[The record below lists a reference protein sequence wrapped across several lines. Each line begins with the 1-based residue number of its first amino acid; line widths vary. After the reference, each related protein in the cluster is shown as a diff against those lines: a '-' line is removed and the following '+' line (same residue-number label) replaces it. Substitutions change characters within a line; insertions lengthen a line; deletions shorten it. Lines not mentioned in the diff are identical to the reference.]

1 MKKMRLILA
10 AQLFAVIV
18 YAQKDIGHFSG
29 SFETY
34 SQYYMKDEKTG
45 AVLPQDKIGS
55 NNFLKLDYSYKKFT
69 AGVQFEAYL
78 PSIAGYP
85 YVINDAKL
93 INKYI
98 RYDQQKFS
106 LIVGDFYEQFGS
118 GLVFR
123 AWENRPI
130 GINNAIQGV
139 NFKLSPLKFLDLTV
153 LYGRQRKVLDYAKS
167 NVRGIDANID
177 LSRIAKDNSKTKLT
191 TGFSVISRYQEYT
204 GPDPNFP
211 TTVNA
216 ISSRMNISGGAAS
229 LSLEYVN
236 KGKDPH
242 EANGY
247 DQTSG
252 EAFLSHFTYTKNNFG
267 GTLSLRALENMD
279 YRAERED
286 IQSTGLMNYLPAL
299 TRQHDYLT
307 TNIYV
312 YNAQAMG
319 EFGGQ
324 IDLFY
329 NAPKGSSIGG
339 KYGSQFSLNYSHFG
353 GHEDADK
360 LFSVGDTKYFHDLNI
375 EWKRKWSEKWTT
387 VLLYQNLFYNKLVIE
402 GEPLP
407 NVKTNTIVLNT
418 IFKYAKK
425 RAFRFELQHLATK
438 EDKGNWAAGLTE
450 FTFAPKW
457 SFYVSDLYNYGK
469 TDIHY
474 YNIGG
479 NYTQDGTR
487 FGLSYGRQRAG
498 LFCVGGV
505 CRYVPAATGFTATL
519 TTTFNN

>member
-1 MKKMRLILA
+1 MKKLRLLLPALLLSMIG
-10 AQLFAVIV
+10 

-29 SFETY
+29 SFDMY
-34 SQYYMKDEKTG
+34 SQYYMKDDKTS
-45 AVLPQDKIGS
+45 AVQPQDKIGS

-85 YVINDAKL
+85 YNINDAKL
-93 INKYI
+93 VNKYA
-98 RYDQQKFS
+98 RYDHQKFS
-106 LIVGDFYEQFGS
+106 LVVGDFYEQFGS

-123 AWENRPI
+123 SWENRPI

-139 NFKLSPLKFLDLTV
+139 NIGLSPLKFLDLKF
-153 LYGRQRKVLDYAKS
+153 LYGRQRKVMNYANS
-167 NVRGIDANID
+167 NIRGFDANID
-177 LSRIAKDNSKTKLT
+177 FSKMASDDPKTRITG
-191 TGFSVISRYQEYT
+191 GFSVISRYQLYT

-211 TTVNA
+211 STVNA
-216 ISSRMNISGGAAS
+216 TSTRFDINGGAAS

-242 EANGY
+242 EANSY

-252 EAFLSHFTYTKNNFG
+252 EAFLSNFTYTKNNFG
-267 GTLSLRALENMD
+267 ATLSLRALENMD
-279 YRAERED
+279 FRSERES

-319 EFGGQ
+319 EIGGQ
-324 IDLFY
+324 VDMFY
-329 NAPKGSSIGG
+329 NAPKGSGIGG
-339 KYGSQFSLNYSHFG
+339 KHGSQFSLNFSHYG
-353 GHEDADK
+353 SHEDADK

-375 EWKRKWSEKWTT
+375 EWKKKWSEKWTT
-387 VLLYQNLFYNKLVIE
+387 VLLYQNLFYNRLVIE

-407 NVKTNTIVLNT
+407 DVKTNTVVLNT
-418 IFKYAKK
+418 IYKYAKK
-425 RAFRFELQHLATK
+425 KAFRFELQHLATK
-438 EDKGNWAAGLTE
+438 EDRGNWAAALTE

-469 TDIHY
+469 TDTHY
-474 YNIGG
+474 YNVGG
-479 NYTQDGTR
+479 NYTQGGTR
-487 FGLSYGRQRAG
+487 FGLSFGRQRAG

-505 CRYVPAATGFTATL
+505 CRYVPAATGLTATL

>member
-1 MKKMRLILA
+1 MNKLRLILPA
-10 AQLFAVIV
+10 LLLSLIG

-29 SFETY
+29 SFDMY

-85 YVINDAKL
+85 YAINDAKL

-123 AWENRPI
+123 SWENRPI

-139 NFKLSPLKFLDLTV
+139 NFRLAPLKFLDLKV
-153 LYGRQRKVLDYAKS
+153 IYGRQRKVLDYASS
-167 NVRGIDANID
+167 NIRGIDANID
-177 LSRIAKDNSKTKLT
+177 FTRMATDNAKTKV
-191 TGFSVISRYQEYT
+191 TGGISVVSRYQLYT
-204 GPDPNFP
+204 GPDPAFP
-211 TTVNA
+211 ATVNA
-216 ISSRMNISGGAAS
+216 ISTRMDISGGSTS

-252 EAFLSHFTYTKNNFG
+252 EAFLSHLTYTKNNFG
-267 GTLSLRALENMD
+267 ATLSLRALENMD

-286 IQSTGLMNYLPAL
+286 MQSTGLMNYLPAL

-319 EFGGQ
+319 EIGGQ
-324 IDLFY
+324 IDMFY
-329 NAPKGSSIGG
+329 NAPKGSGIGG
-339 KYGSQFSLNYSHFG
+339 KFGSQFSLNFSHYRG
-353 GHEDADK
+353 QDDPDK
-360 LFSVGDTKYFHDLNI
+360 LFSVGDTKYFHDLNF
-375 EWKRKWSEKWTT
+375 EWKKKWSEKWTT
-387 VLLYQNLFYNKLVIE
+387 VFLYQNLFYNKLIIE

-407 NVKTNTIVLNT
+407 DVNTNTVVLNT
-418 IFKYAKK
+418 IYKYAKK
-425 RAFRFELQHLATK
+425 KAFRFELQHLATK
-438 EDKGNWAAGLTE
+438 QDRGNWAAALAE
-450 FTFAPKW
+450 FTFAPKL
-457 SFYVSDLYNYGK
+457 SFYMSDLYNYGK
-469 TDIHY
+469 TDTHY
-474 YNIGG
+474 YNFGG
-479 NYTQDGTR
+479 SYTQGGTR

-505 CRYVPAATGFTATL
+505 CRFVPAATGFTATL
-519 TTTFNN
+519 TTTFN

>member
-1 MKKMRLILA
+1 MNMNKLRLILPA
-10 AQLFAVIV
+10 LLLSLIG

-29 SFETY
+29 SFDMY

-85 YVINDAKL
+85 YAINDAKL

-123 AWENRPI
+123 SWENRPI

-139 NFKLSPLKFLDLTV
+139 NFRLAPLKFLDLKV
-153 LYGRQRKVLDYAKS
+153 IYGRQRKVLDYASS
-167 NVRGIDANID
+167 NIRGIDANID
-177 LSRIAKDNSKTKLT
+177 FSKINAKTKV
-191 TGFSVISRYQEYT
+191 TGGVSVVSRYQLYT

-211 TTVNA
+211 STVNA
-216 ISSRMNISGGAAS
+216 ISTRMDISGSSTS

-252 EAFLSHFTYTKNNFG
+252 EAFLSHLTYTKNNFG
-267 GTLSLRALENMD
+267 ATLSLRALENMD

-286 IQSTGLMNYLPAL
+286 MQSVGLMNYLPAL

-319 EFGGQ
+319 EIGGQ
-324 IDLFY
+324 LDMFY
-329 NAPKGSSIGG
+329 NAPKGSGIGG
-339 KYGSQFSLNYSHFG
+339 KFGSQFSMNFSHYR
-353 GHEDADK
+353 GHDDPDK
-360 LFSVGDTKYFHDLNI
+360 LFSVGDTKYFHDLNF
-375 EWKRKWSEKWTT
+375 EWKKKWSEKWTT
-387 VLLYQNLFYNKLVIE
+387 VFLYQNLFYNKLIIE
-402 GEPLP
+402 GEPVP
-407 NVKTNTIVLNT
+407 DVKTNTVVLNT
-418 IFKYAKK
+418 IYKYAKK
-425 RAFRFELQHLATK
+425 KAFRFELQHLATK
-438 EDKGNWAAGLTE
+438 DDRGNWGAALTE
-450 FTFAPKW
+450 FTFAPKL
-457 SFYVSDLYNYGK
+457 SFYLSDLYNYGK
-469 TDIHY
+469 TDTHY
-474 YNIGG
+474 YNFGG
-479 NYTQDGTR
+479 SYTQGGTR

-519 TTTFNN
+519 TTTFN